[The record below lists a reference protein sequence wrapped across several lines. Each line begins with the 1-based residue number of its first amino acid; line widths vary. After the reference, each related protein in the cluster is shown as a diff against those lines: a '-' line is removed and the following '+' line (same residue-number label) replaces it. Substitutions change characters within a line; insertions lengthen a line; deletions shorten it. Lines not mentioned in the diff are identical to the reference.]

1 MANNCSSWSPQNWL
15 NLTEFGEMKKE
26 AGGRRKGVEL
36 SLALA
41 WQANSLAKTN
51 AVHYSAAEEGRPE
64 GGQRMS
70 ATCEAIIF
78 ASHKSWGCNRKA
90 HGWRQAHLLLQPQQ
104 KRRGIEA

>member
-1 MANNCSSWSPQNWL
+1 
-15 NLTEFGEMKKE
+15 MKKE

-64 GGQRMS
+64 EGQGRGCRQHVKRLFLPAIKVGA
-70 ATCEAIIF
+70 ATER
-78 ASHKSWGCNRKA
+78 HT
-90 HGWRQAHLLLQPQQ
+90 WRQAHLLLQPQQ
-104 KRRGIEA
+104 KRRGEALKHDECPGKWGQI